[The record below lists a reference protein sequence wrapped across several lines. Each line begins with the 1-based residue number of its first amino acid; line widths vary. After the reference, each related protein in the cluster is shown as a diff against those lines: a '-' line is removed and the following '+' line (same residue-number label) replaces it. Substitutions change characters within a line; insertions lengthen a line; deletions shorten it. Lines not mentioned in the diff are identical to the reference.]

1 MEQCILMQNYL
12 HFKKTRYSIHDVYVS
27 MAISHSVC
35 HVMTR
40 PSSHP
45 QSRAASKSIECFYA
59 LWLHPIFIEVAM
71 SSKKLA
77 KNSSLFFYEKVK

>member
-45 QSRAASKSIECFYA
+45 QSRAASKSVGTRSGMPARSVLRMRLIT
-59 LWLHPIFIEVAM
+59 
-71 SSKKLA
+71 
-77 KNSSLFFYEKVK
+77 